1 MIIYKIVASI
11 LDFGGSAF
19 HRILKDKDKD
29 KKRQRHRQIQL
40 PFGRRPGIPQNLDQ
54 HQPAKEFRK
63 YLIEVGRKDRWKELN
78 LLRKK
83 LS

>member
-19 HRILKDKDKD
+19 HRILINKYKDKEKTKTKKDKDTD
-29 KKRQRHRQIQL
+29 KYSFH
-40 PFGRRPGIPQNLDQ
+40 FGRRPGIPQNIDQ

-78 LLRKK
+78 
-83 LS
+83 